1 MLVKTGLV
9 LSFVLASTIS
19 VWAQSESCGNP
30 PFAPAIPSPADLKAK
45 SATDAH
51 SAVHDAFT
59 DVKNWQNDLK
69 TYRAC
74 LDGQDAQNKREIAQA
89 DPKKDADKIKDWKD
103 QIAQDSHTFDGTVDN
118 EEKVVNEFHA
128 LQVGYCTR
136 TDVDRTTCPK
146 Q

>member
-19 VWAQSESCGNP
+19 VWAQGESCGNP

-45 SATDAH
+45 SPTDAH

-59 DVKNWQNDLK
+59 DVKNWQADLK
-69 TYRAC
+69 TYRSC
-74 LDGQDAQNKREIAQA
+74 LDGQDAAAKREIAQA
-89 DPKKDADKIKDWKD
+89 DPKKDADKIKGFKD
-103 QIAQDSHTFDGTVDN
+103 QITDDGHVYDASVDN

-128 LQVGYCTR
+128 LQVAYCTR
-136 TDVDRTTCPK
+136 TDVDRSTCPK
-146 Q
+146 